1 VISGFF
7 GGLALLLAVIGLYG
21 TTSYSVARRRNEIGV
36 RMALGAARAGILR
49 MVAGEVGRLVTVGVV
64 LGVLLGL
71 AATRMLRAFL

>member
-7 GGLALLLAVIGLYG
+7 GGLALLLAVIGLHG
-21 TTSYSVARRRNEIGV
+21 TTSYSVARWRSEIGV